1 MMSEDKKTQK
11 SQFSQIEEEL
21 VELWQKEKTF
31 EKSVEARK
39 SGERYEF
46 YDGPPFAN
54 GLPHYGHV
62 TASIVKDAIPRYK
75 TMRGMYVPRRFGWDC
90 HGLPAEM
97 KAEQDLG
104 LGSKAEIEKY
114 GVEKF
119 VEYCRS
125 SVQQFTEEWQHYVNR
140 LGRWVDFKDNYYT
153 MDADY
158 MESVMWAFKEL
169 YDKGLVIRGFKVVP
183 YCHVCETSLSN
194 FESRQD
200 DSYRERTD
208 PAVTVR
214 FPLKTGEN
222 LLAWTTTPWTLPANL
237 AIAVN
242 KDLDYIVMEGNGE
255 QVILSATAAERYAE
269 ELNGYKKARSL
280 KGSELVGQTYDPP
293 FHYFDGHKNAFQIM
307 HADFVTD
314 EDGTGIAH
322 EAPGFGEEDQK
333 VCEAHG
339 IEVVVPVD
347 KRGRY
352 TDELHDLAGLMVFDA
367 NAEIV
372 NRLQNAGKL
381 FKKENYT
388 HSYPHCWRT
397 DNPLIYRAVDTWII
411 KVTELKQQLL
421 DKNQQI
427 NWIPDNVKDGAF
439 GNWLEGVRD
448 WNVSRDRYWGTPI
461 PVWQTDDGELTVIG
475 SMDELKAKAVDPS
488 LVTDLHKPYIDK
500 VEIKTDSGK
509 IAKRV
514 TEVFDC
520 WFESGS
526 MPFAQHHYP
535 FGDKDKFIHPADF
548 IVEYIGQTR
557 GWFYTLHVLAT
568 ALFDEPAF
576 KNCISHGVI
585 VGNDG
590 RKLSKRL
597 GNYPDLQEV
606 FDTYGADALRLYLF
620 DSPVI
625 NGETIAIDETA
636 IRDMSRNVLGTLSNS
651 FSFFNTYAKVDGWQ
665 PSKEFKR
672 PQSSNLLDRWLLARL
687 DETVTEVTNRAD
699 QYDISRAVKPIRPF
713 IDDLSNWYI
722 RRSRKRF
729 WKSENDTDKE
739 AAYNTLHYVLLTTCQ
754 LLAPWA
760 PFISDYL
767 WRQLAQG
774 TGLPES
780 VHLSDWPSVNKPDD
794 TSRKLLEE
802 MRVARLVVQN
812 GLASRANLGIK
823 VRQPLASL
831 TYSCIL
837 KLRPE
842 IESIVADETNV
853 KEVKYDPD
861 YTTFEIS
868 IGEQTVETTGIRAG
882 VDKEITSELKAEG
895 IARDLIRFVQNAR
908 KNAGFNVEDRIKL
921 KITSENSEITEAAA
935 SHKDTIFGETLATG
949 NLDGAGDHS
958 ETIKLDGAKIEISVS
973 RTDTK

>member
-1 MMSEDKKTQK
+1 VMSEDKKTQK

-958 ETIKLDGAKIEISVS
+958 ETVKLDGQEIEISVS
-973 RTDTK
+973 KDK

>member
-949 NLDGAGDHS
+949 ELDGAGDHS
-958 ETIKLDGAKIEISVS
+958 ETVKLDGAEIEISVS
-973 RTDTK
+973 KTDTN

>member
-1 MMSEDKKTQK
+1 VMSEDKKTQK

-949 NLDGAGDHS
+949 ELDGAGDHS
-958 ETIKLDGAKIEISVS
+958 ETVKLDGAEIEISVS
-973 RTDTK
+973 KTDTN

>member
-958 ETIKLDGAKIEISVS
+958 ETVKLDGQEIEISVS
-973 RTDTK
+973 KDK

>member
-958 ETIKLDGAKIEISVS
+958 ETVKLDGHEIVISV
-973 RTDTK
+973 KKAV

>member
-1 MMSEDKKTQK
+1 VMSEDKKTQK

>member
-535 FGDKDKFIHPADF
+535 FGYKDKFIHPADF

-739 AAYNTLHYVLLTTCQ
+739 AAYNTLHYVMLTTCQ

-767 WRQLAQG
+767 WRQLVQG

-949 NLDGAGDHS
+949 ELDGAGDHS
-958 ETIKLDGAKIEISVS
+958 ETVKLDGAEIEISVS
-973 RTDTK
+973 KTDTN